1 MSRKRNLPQ
10 CNPPK
15 KHALSRSSRAELQ
28 FPVSRVDRYL
38 REGRY
43 AQRLSSHTPVFLA
56 GVLGYLTANILEL
69 AAGEAHSSR
78 KMRIAPEHVQRARS
92 HNETLSSLFQASSV
106 SRGAEE
112 EAEEPLPEAGR

>member
-15 KHALSRSSRAELQ
+15 KQALSRSSRAELQ

-56 GVLGYLTANILEL
+56 GVLEYLTANILEL

>member
-1 MSRKRNLPQ
+1 M
-10 CNPPK
+10 
-15 KHALSRSSRAELQ
+15 
-28 FPVSRVDRYL
+28 
-38 REGRY
+38 
-43 AQRLSSHTPVFLA
+43 FLA

-106 SRGAEE
+106 SRGAEGGAKE
-112 EAEEPLPEAGR
+112 GAEEPLPEAGR